1 MERITATQ
9 ALSAGIQ
16 IFKRHFILL
25 AGIGLG
31 IAALTLLGQRLPVP
45 LEPPLGT
52 VIVSLLL
59 MWPLQAG
66 LDFVSLRL
74 VRDGSAGLRDL
85 SVVLRCWPALLV
97 LSGIRYGLSSISS
110 IFISTG
116 EAPLGLAPFLWLPL
130 SLVGLILSLVFAFA
144 PILILDRKNALASQE
159 EATLGSA
166 LRLSA
171 QLTRGR
177 KGTLFVI
184 PLLAGIPLLVIGI
197 LGALI
202 TGTGPSGLTGNITY
216 LVVFYSI
223 GGLFCTPW
231 ISASTMA
238 VFDQAVSEH
247 PNDAEP
253 IEYEVLGSDDA
264 D

>member
-9 ALSAGIQ
+9 DLSVGFQ
-16 IFKRHFILL
+16 IFKRHVALL
-25 AGIGLG
+25 AGIGLV
-31 IAALTLLGQRLPVP
+31 IAALTLLGQRLPEP
-45 LEPPLGT
+45 LAPPIGT
-52 VIVSLLL
+52 LIVSLLL
-59 MWPLQAG
+59 LWPLQAG

-85 SVVLRCWPALLV
+85 SAVARLWPGLLV
-97 LSGIRYGLSSISS
+97 LSGVRYGLPSISS
-110 IFISTG
+110 IFISAG
-116 EAPLGLAPFLWLPL
+116 KAPLGLAPFLWLPL

-144 PILILDRKNALASQE
+144 PILILDRKNALASQQPITPW
-159 EATLGSA
+159 AA

-171 QLTRGR
+171 QLTHGR
-177 KGTLFVI
+177 KGTLFAI
-184 PLLAGIPLLVIGI
+184 PLLAAIPLLVIGI

-223 GGLFCTPW
+223 SGVFCTPW

-238 VFDQAVSEH
+238 VFDQAVSKH
-247 PNDAEP
+247 LNDAEP
-253 IEYEVLGSDDA
+253 AEYGVMGSEDA
-264 D
+264 N